1 MQETAFVDS
10 QGGLLSS
17 RGGAQT
23 HWHRHIGTSLTNV
36 WAGFHPTG
44 AIDWIKCLSGWTE
57 ISLLKTDTQLCSL
70 LAAC

>member
-23 HWHRHIGTSLTNV
+23 HWHRHIGTSLTRV
-36 WAGFHPTG
+36 SLRGP
-44 AIDWIKCLSGWTE
+44 
-57 ISLLKTDTQLCSL
+57 LLKGVAVQGVLYQSILHAKLTGRKKLGRKM
-70 LAAC
+70 